1 MEQVKSC
8 EECPYEEM
16 CIETVKRGISV
27 YCGGSLCRIAE
38 DIQHDAKQKLEA
50 QNEQVWRDFF

>member
-27 YCGGSLCRIAE
+27 YCGGSLCVE
-38 DIQHDAKQKLEA
+38 LLNKMEKTTE
-50 QNEQVWRDFF
+50 